1 MEKSLNDIQK
11 ELEALEKQKRE
22 LEIEIEHVINAAMHR
37 VAASQELNRISEHIF
52 TIRFSDMIEKP
63 WNPSFYDWNQSIDI
77 LKKFLRSKPAVQWQS
92 ALQNKLSETKCNSP
106 VIFSFTYS
114 NPRWGRMTERVPVS
128 YQFIQEIINKL
139 NYMAH
144 AKYLA

>member
-52 TIRFSDMIEKP
+52 TIRFSDMIGQP

-77 LKKFLRSKPAVQWQS
+77 LKKFLRSKPAAQWQS

-114 NPRWGRMTERVPVS
+114 NPSWGRMTERVPVS
-128 YQFIQEIINKL
+128 YQFIQEIINQL
-139 NYMAH
+139 N
-144 AKYLA
+144 

>member
-52 TIRFSDMIEKP
+52 TIRFSDMIGQP

-114 NPRWGRMTERVPVS
+114 NPSWGRMTERVPVS
-128 YQFIQEIINKL
+128 YQFIQEIINQL
-139 NYMAH
+139 N
-144 AKYLA
+144 